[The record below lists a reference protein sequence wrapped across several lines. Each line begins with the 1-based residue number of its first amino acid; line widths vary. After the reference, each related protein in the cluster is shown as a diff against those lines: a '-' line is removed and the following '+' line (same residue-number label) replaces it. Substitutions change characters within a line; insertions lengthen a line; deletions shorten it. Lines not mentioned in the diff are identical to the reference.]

1 VILLTELDKAVKEM
15 IHIAGDISSKI
26 GDLVEIGLS
35 YAPYIGNALNYIK
48 FKRFSKRLKEHEA
61 KIRKIGQLASQS
73 LLSEEYISQKIFP
86 IVLADLIEE
95 HEDAKVNYILNG
107 FQNVFIEEKSEE
119 SMVINYFDTLR
130 NLRYAHIRR
139 LFYFAGLD
147 SIYPEEFYFSG
158 SELDAFVRSLDEQL
172 KNLGLI
178 SFRRLT
184 WGELGGQEFGRD
196 KNDIVIRAY
205 GEMFIKFIMDDPQLY
220 DDLIKSKGKLRKN
233 D

>member
-1 VILLTELDKAVKEM
+1 MTELDKAVKEV

-73 LLSEEYISQKIFP
+73 LLSEEYINQRIFP
-86 IVLADLIEE
+86 VVLADLIEE

-139 LFYFAGLD
+139 LFYFADLAP
-147 SIYPEEFYFSG
+147 IYPEGFYFLG

-178 SFRRLT
+178 SFQLRV
-184 WGELGGQEFGRD
+184 GELGGQEFDRSKD
-196 KNDIVIRAY
+196 DVVIRSY
-205 GEMFIKFIMDDPQLY
+205 GEMFIKFIMDDPQVY
-220 DDLIKSKGKLRKN
+220 DDLIKLKEK
-233 D
+233 

>member
-1 VILLTELDKAVKEM
+1 VILLTELDKAVKEV

-73 LLSEEYISQKIFP
+73 LLSEEYINQRIFP
-86 IVLADLIEE
+86 VVLADLIEE

-139 LFYFAGLD
+139 LFYFADLD
-147 SIYPEEFYFSG
+147 SIYPEGFYFLG

-178 SFRRLT
+178 SFQLRV
-184 WGELGGQEFGRD
+184 GELGGQEFDRSKD
-196 KNDIVIRAY
+196 DVVIRSY
-205 GEMFIKFIMDDPQLY
+205 GEMFIKFIMDDPQVY
-220 DDLIKSKGKLRKN
+220 DDLIKLKEK
-233 D
+233 